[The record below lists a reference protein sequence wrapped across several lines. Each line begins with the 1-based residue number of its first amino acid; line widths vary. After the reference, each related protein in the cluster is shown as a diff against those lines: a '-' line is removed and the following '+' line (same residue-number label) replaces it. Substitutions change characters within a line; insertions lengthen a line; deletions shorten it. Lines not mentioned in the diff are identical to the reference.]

1 MPDDSASPVDAVVVL
16 GAALT
21 REGRPTPALE
31 RRVRHGVA
39 VFGRHPDA
47 VLIMSGGG
55 RGPRPEAEAMAEI
68 ATALGVAP
76 GAILREA
83 ESARTLENAAF
94 TARLMSER
102 KLGRAVIVTDP
113 HHMPRALRCFR
124 RLGVAVEGAPVP
136 DTFAGVP
143 WPKVALAWAR
153 ESAAFLWYLPLIE
166 LRKKK

>member
-1 MPDDSASPVDAVVVL
+1 
-16 GAALT
+16 
-21 REGRPTPALE
+21 
-31 RRVRHGVA
+31 
-39 VFGRHPDA
+39 
-47 VLIMSGGG
+47 
-55 RGPRPEAEAMAEI
+55 MAEI
-68 ATALGVAP
+68 ATVLGVAP

-94 TARLMSER
+94 TVRLLSER

-124 RLGVAVEGAPVP
+124 RLGVAVDGAAVP

-153 ESAAFLWYLPLIE
+153 EAVAFLWYLPLIA
-166 LRKKK
+166 LWKKK